1 MFEKDLIM
9 VLIADYVIK
18 NFLFHEKKLRH
29 KNILNS
35 MNGNKKLDNLKHG
48 YINIFILYPYNL
60 TLIHQKTVSFFNK
73 KYKAE

>member
-1 MFEKDLIM
+1 MSEKDLIM

-48 YINIFILYPYNL
+48 YINIFIH
-60 TLIHQKTVSFFNK
+60 II
-73 KYKAE
+73 